1 MRAAI
6 QSNDKGFR
14 MRLAFAAC
22 VATALCAGSVSG
34 ADFDGSKPLICA
46 PIQAM
51 DCTSDEGCTKGTPE
65 EIGAPAF
72 LRIDVSKK
80 SVAGSKRTSTIQQS
94 DLDADQLLLRG
105 TELGYGWTIAIDQTT
120 GKAVITLT
128 DHEGV
133 FVLFGACTVP

>member
-1 MRAAI
+1 MAIALFARA
-6 QSNDKGFR
+6 
-14 MRLAFAAC
+14 
-22 VATALCAGSVSG
+22 VSA

-46 PIQAM
+46 PVQAM

-80 SVAGSKRTSTIQQS
+80 TVAGSKRTSPIQQS

-105 TELGYGWTIAIDQTT
+105 VELGYGWTIAIEQTT
-120 GKAVITLT
+120 GKAVFTLT
-128 DHEGV
+128 DREGV
-133 FVLFGACTVP
+133 FILFGACTVP

>member
-1 MRAAI
+1 M
-6 QSNDKGFR
+6 KGFLV
-14 MRLAFAAC
+14 RLRFSAFMPIALFAGAAC
-22 VATALCAGSVSG
+22 GG
-34 ADFDGSKPLICA
+34 DFDGSKPLICA
-46 PIQAM
+46 PVQAM

-72 LRIDVSKK
+72 LRIDVTKK
-80 SVAGSKRTSTIQQS
+80 TVAGSKRTSPIQQS

-105 TELGYGWTIAIDQTT
+105 VELGYGWTIAIEQST
-120 GKAVITLT
+120 GKAVFTLT